1 MDCHGCAARDYRA
14 ELVAGQMF
22 NLPRVAVKAAGRG
35 VFSATFRCAARPA
48 LRPRAG
54 RTLRRRCC
62 RAGPC
67 CAHMRGEPTRFL

>member
-14 ELVAGQMF
+14 ELVAGEMF
-22 NLPRVAVKAAGRG
+22 NLPRVAVKGAGRG
-35 VFSATFRCAARPA
+35 VFSATFRCATRPS

-62 RAGPC
+62 RAGPR
-67 CAHMRGEPTRFL
+67 CAHMRREPTRFL